1 MCNCTSAEASSAY
14 RCRVGDSRGRRPGTL
29 LAPWLCQFQG
39 SLVQRGLL
47 LDASILS
54 QFWRAQMRQ
63 FPPRRRLLTSAL
75 VRSLAH
81 GDLFDHLDNAA
92 PKLGIADARERTGQR
107 QALRGGEK
115 IGNVSRWR
123 TFAEA
128 SCARSA
134 ARSSLE

>member
-1 MCNCTSAEASSAY
+1 MGIQSALFFGCAIVHPRQRLRHVDVGSAAVE
-14 RCRVGDSRGRRPGTL
+14 RADPGPL
-29 LAPWLCQFQG
+29 LAQGLYRFQG

-54 QFWRAQMRQ
+54 QFRRAQMRQ

-92 PKLGIADARERTGQR
+92 PKLGIADARERPGQR
-107 QALRGGEK
+107 QALRGREK
-115 IGNVSRWR
+115 IGNVSR
-123 TFAEA
+123 
-128 SCARSA
+128 
-134 ARSSLE
+134 